1 MTSTA
6 VTVPNVRRMT
16 QEQAIKLAAF
26 VCTIRPEWSAGPI
39 RGLLQAH
46 TYGTR
51 GLEVI
56 EVEDLTRRTVA
67 AAFTS
72 TQEQLTELP
81 AEPGVIISRK

>member
-1 MTSTA
+1 MNSTA
-6 VTVPNVRRMT
+6 FTVPTIRRMT

-46 TYGTR
+46 TYGSR

-56 EVEDLTRRTVA
+56 ELEELTRRTVA

-81 AEPGVIISRK
+81 GEPA

>member
-1 MTSTA
+1 MNRT
-6 VTVPNVRRMT
+6 VETVPTVRRMT
-16 QEQAIKLAAF
+16 QEQANKLASF
-26 VCTIRPEWSAGPI
+26 VVTIRPEWSAGPI

-56 EVEDLTRRTVA
+56 EVQELTRRTVA

-72 TQEQLTELP
+72 TQAQLTELP
-81 AEPGVIISRK
+81 GVPA